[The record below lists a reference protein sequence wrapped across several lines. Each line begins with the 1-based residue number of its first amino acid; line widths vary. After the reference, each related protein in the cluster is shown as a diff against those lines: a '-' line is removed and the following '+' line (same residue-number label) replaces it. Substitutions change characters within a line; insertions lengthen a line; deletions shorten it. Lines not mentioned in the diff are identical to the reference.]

1 MMKHLIT
8 LLLALFLASVS
19 WSQDSEESGDTET
32 EVADVAE
39 TTEVAD
45 VAEEEDDS
53 DLDEQG
59 FEQED
64 EDDFTPSQDVSADQ
78 SLAFPVDI

>member
-32 EVADVAE
+32 EVTDVAE
-39 TTEVAD
+39 VTEVTD

>member
-8 LLLALFLASVS
+8 VLLALFLAAVS
-19 WSQDSEESGDTET
+19 WSQDSEESSDTET
-32 EVADVAE
+32 EVTEV
-39 TTEVAD
+39 TEVAE
-45 VAEEEDDS
+45 VAEEEDES
-53 DLDEQG
+53 DRDAQG

-64 EDDFTPSQDVSADQ
+64 EDDFTPSEDVSADQ

>member
-8 LLLALFLASVS
+8 LLLALFLAAVS
-19 WSQDSEESGDTET
+19 WSQDSEESSDTES
-32 EVADVAE
+32 EVAE
-39 TTEVAD
+39 
-45 VAEEEDDS
+45 VAEEEEDES

-59 FEQED
+59 FEEED
-64 EDDFTPSQDVSADQ
+64 EDDFTPSQEVSADQ

>member
-32 EVADVAE
+32 EVAEVA
-39 TTEVAD
+39 EVAD

>member
-8 LLLALFLASVS
+8 LLLALFLAAVS
-19 WSQDSEESGDTET
+19 WSQDSEESSDTET
-32 EVADVAE
+32 EV
-39 TTEVAD
+39 TEVAE
-45 VAEEEDDS
+45 VAEVAEDEDDS

-59 FEQED
+59 YEQED

>member
-8 LLLALFLASVS
+8 LLLALFLAAVS
-19 WSQDSEESGDTET
+19 WSQDSEESSDTES
-32 EVADVAE
+32 EVAE
-39 TTEVAD
+39 
-45 VAEEEDDS
+45 VAEEEEDES

-64 EDDFTPSQDVSADQ
+64 EDDFTPSQEVSADQ

>member
-8 LLLALFLASVS
+8 LLLALFLAAVS
-19 WSQDSEESGDTET
+19 WSQDSEESSDTET
-32 EVADVAE
+32 KITEV
-39 TTEVAD
+39 TEVAE
-45 VAEEEDDS
+45 VAEVAEDEDDS

>member
-8 LLLALFLASVS
+8 LLLALFLVSVS
-19 WSQDSEESGDTET
+19 WAQDSQESSDTEA
-32 EVADVAE
+32 EVAEVAE
-39 TTEVAD
+39 VAEA
-45 VAEEEDDS
+45 AEEEDDS

-59 FEQED
+59 YGQED
-64 EDDFTPSQDVSADQ
+64 EDDFIPSQEVSADQ

>member
-8 LLLALFLASVS
+8 LLLALFLASIA
-19 WSQDSEESGDTET
+19 WSQDSEESSDAES
-32 EVADVAE
+32 EVAE
-39 TTEVAD
+39 

>member
-8 LLLALFLASVS
+8 LLLALFLATVS
-19 WSQDSEESGDTET
+19 WSQDSEESSDTDT
-32 EVADVAE
+32 EVAEVAE
-39 TTEVAD
+39 

-64 EDDFTPSQDVSADQ
+64 QDDFTPSQEVSADQ

>member
-8 LLLALFLASVS
+8 LLLALFLVSVS
-19 WSQDSEESGDTET
+19 WAQDSQESSDTEA
-32 EVADVAE
+32 EVAE
-39 TTEVAD
+39 

-59 FEQED
+59 YGQED
-64 EDDFTPSQDVSADQ
+64 EDDFTPSQEVSADQ

>member
-1 MMKHLIT
+1 MMKHLIIS
-8 LLLALFLASVS
+8 LLALFLASVS
-19 WSQDSEESGDTET
+19 WSQDSEESSDTET

-39 TTEVAD
+39 ATE

-64 EDDFTPSQDVSADQ
+64 EDDFTPSEDVSADQ

>member
-8 LLLALFLASVS
+8 LLLALFLATVS
-19 WSQDSEESGDTET
+19 WSQDSEESSDTES
-32 EVADVAE
+32 EVAE
-39 TTEVAD
+39 
-45 VAEEEDDS
+45 VAEEEEDES

-64 EDDFTPSQDVSADQ
+64 EDDFTPSQEVSADQ

>member
-8 LLLALFLASVS
+8 LLLALFLVS
-19 WSQDSEESGDTET
+19 ISWAQDSQESSDTEA
-32 EVADVAE
+32 EVAE
-39 TTEVAD
+39 

-59 FEQED
+59 YGQED
-64 EDDFTPSQDVSADQ
+64 EDDFTPSQEVSADQ

>member
-1 MMKHLIT
+1 MMKHLIS
-8 LLLALFLASVS
+8 LLLALFLASIS
-19 WSQDSEESGDTET
+19 WSQDSEESGDTEA
-32 EVADVAE
+32 EVAEVAE
-39 TTEVAD
+39 A
-45 VAEEEDDS
+45 AEEEDDS

-64 EDDFTPSQDVSADQ
+64 QDDFTPSQEVSADQ

>member
-8 LLLALFLASVS
+8 LLLALFLAAVS
-19 WSQDSEESGDTET
+19 WSQDSEESSDTET
-32 EVADVAE
+32 KITEV
-39 TTEVAD
+39 TEVAE
-45 VAEEEDDS
+45 VAEDEDDS

-59 FEQED
+59 YEQED

-78 SLAFPVDI
+78 SLTFPVDI

>member
-1 MMKHLIT
+1 MLKSAPSARH
-8 LLLALFLASVS
+8 LASIS
-19 WSQDSEESGDTET
+19 WSQDSEESSDTEA
-32 EVADVAE
+32 EVAE
-39 TTEVAD
+39 

-64 EDDFTPSQDVSADQ
+64 QDDFTPSQEVSADQ

>member
-1 MMKHLIT
+1 MMKYLIT

-19 WSQDSEESGDTET
+19 WSQDSEESSDTESEAT
-32 EVADVAE
+32 EATEA
-39 TTEVAD
+39 TEVAD

>member
-8 LLLALFLASVS
+8 LLLALFLASNS
-19 WSQDSEESGDTET
+19 WSQDSEESSDTEAEVT
-32 EVADVAE
+32 E
-39 TTEVAD
+39 

-64 EDDFTPSQDVSADQ
+64 QDDFTPSQEVSADQ

>member
-8 LLLALFLASVS
+8 VLLALFLATVS
-19 WSQDSEESGDTET
+19 WSQDSEESSDTES
-32 EVADVAE
+32 EVAEVAE
-39 TTEVAD
+39 VAEEV
-45 VAEEEDDS
+45 EEEDDS
-53 DLDEQG
+53 YLDEQG

-64 EDDFTPSQDVSADQ
+64 QDDFTPSQEVSADQ

>member
-8 LLLALFLASVS
+8 LLLTLFLVSVS
-19 WSQDSEESGDTET
+19 WAQDSQESSDTEA
-32 EVADVAE
+32 EVAEVAE
-39 TTEVAD
+39 A
-45 VAEEEDDS
+45 AEEEDDS

-59 FEQED
+59 YGQED
-64 EDDFTPSQDVSADQ
+64 EDDFIPSQEVSADQ

>member
-1 MMKHLIT
+1 MMRHLIT
-8 LLLALFLASVS
+8 LLLALFLAAVA
-19 WSQDSEESGDTET
+19 WSQDSEDSSDTET
-32 EVADVAE
+32 EVTEV
-39 TTEVAD
+39 TEVAE
-45 VAEEEDDS
+45 VAEEEDES

>member
-8 LLLALFLASVS
+8 LLLALFLAAVS
-19 WSQDSEESGDTET
+19 WSQDSEESSDTDT
-32 EVADVAE
+32 EVAE
-39 TTEVAD
+39 
-45 VAEEEDDS
+45 VAEEEDDA

-64 EDDFTPSQDVSADQ
+64 QDDFTPSQDVSADQ

>member
-8 LLLALFLASVS
+8 LLLAIFLASVS
-19 WSQDSEESGDTET
+19 WSQDSEESGDTEI

-39 TTEVAD
+39 ATEVTD

>member
-19 WSQDSEESGDTET
+19 WSQDSEESSDTET

>member
-8 LLLALFLASVS
+8 LLLALFLATVS
-19 WSQDSEESGDTET
+19 WSQDSEESSDTET
-32 EVADVAE
+32 EV
-39 TTEVAD
+39 TEVT
-45 VAEEEDDS
+45 EEEDDS

-59 FEQED
+59 FEEED
-64 EDDFTPSQDVSADQ
+64 EDDFTPSQEVSADQ

>member
-8 LLLALFLASVS
+8 LLLALFLAAVS
-19 WSQDSEESGDTET
+19 WSQDSEESSDTET
-32 EVADVAE
+32 KITEV
-39 TTEVAD
+39 TEVAE
-45 VAEEEDDS
+45 VAEVAEDDS

-59 FEQED
+59 YEQED

>member
-8 LLLALFLASVS
+8 LLLALFLAAVS
-19 WSQDSEESGDTET
+19 WSQDSEESSDTES
-32 EVADVAE
+32 EVAE
-39 TTEVAD
+39 
-45 VAEEEDDS
+45 VAEEEEDES

-64 EDDFTPSQDVSADQ
+64 VDDFTPSQEVSADQ

>member
-8 LLLALFLASVS
+8 LLLALFLAAVS
-19 WSQDSEESGDTET
+19 WSQDSEESSDTET
-32 EVADVAE
+32 EVADVG
-39 TTEVAD
+39 
-45 VAEEEDDS
+45 EEEDDS